1 MQPNDALKQQGRALI
16 GDGRT
21 GLGNVLVIGQVALS
35 LILVVA
41 AGLFVRTFDKLA
53 HLDVGFDQEQVLV
66 ARADPRGG
74 YSKPAERPALFDR
87 MRQAAAAVPGVESA
101 AASAVT
107 PVGGM
112 MYRFR
117 IELPEHPSMPE
128 KERVVLLNLVT
139 PGYFRTYGTR
149 ILAGRDF
156 TPADRRGSRGVAIV
170 NEAFAR
176 KFYSGQNPIGR
187 LFAEEGSPRKAAVP
201 REIVGYVQDAVYQSL
216 RGPMAPTMYTPLA
229 QADELAWSAGISVR
243 ASSGRPIL
251 LTKPIAAALVAVD
264 PDATLTFRALDD
276 QISASLVQERVVA
289 ILAGFFG
296 GLALLLAGLGF
307 YGVTSYAV
315 SRRRTEIGVRM
326 ALGAAPGGVVRMVL
340 RRVALLVALG
350 VVVGTAV
357 SLWASRFI
365 ATLLYGLEPR
375 DPISLIGAAFVLGT
389 IGGLAG
395 WLPAR
400 RASRID
406 PARVLRE
413 G

>member
-1 MQPNDALKQQGRALI
+1 
-16 GDGRT
+16 
-21 GLGNVLVIGQVALS
+21 
-35 LILVVA
+35 
-41 AGLFVRTFDKLA
+41 
-53 HLDVGFDQEQVLV
+53 
-66 ARADPRGG
+66 
-74 YSKPAERPALFDR
+74 

-107 PVGGM
+107 PVSGM
-112 MYRFR
+112 MWNLR

-128 KERVVLLNLVT
+128 KERVVLVNLVT
-139 PGYFRTYGTR
+139 PDYFRTYGSR

-156 TPADRRGSRGVAIV
+156 TPVDRLGSPGVSIV

-176 KFYSGQNPIGR
+176 KFYNGENPVGR
-187 LFAEEGSPRKAAVP
+187 VFAEEGSPGTPSVP
-201 REIVGYVQDAVYQSL
+201 RQIVGYVENVVYLSL
-216 RGPMAPTMYTPLA
+216 RDPMTPTIYTPLA
-229 QADELAWSAGISVR
+229 QADELQWSAGISVR
-243 ASSGRPIL
+243 ASSDRPIL

-264 PDATLTFRALDD
+264 PHATLTFRALDD

-296 GLALLLAGLGF
+296 GLALLLAGLGL
-307 YGVTSYAV
+307 YGVTSYTV

-350 VVVGTAV
+350 VVVGAGV

-375 DPISLIGAAFVLGT
+375 DPVTLIGAALVLGA
-389 IGGLAG
+389 IGALAG

-400 RASRID
+400 RAARID
-406 PARVLRE
+406 PTRVLRE